1 MSREQEAYRFTTSG
15 STVTAVY
22 EVENGRTK
30 QERMERDETWS
41 FDGKL
46 VTKTEMDDGRLETT
60 TYADPDGDGLFVKVG
75 KTYAAVGASATTQSG
90 SGVYSSDS
98 SRTDDDDSHD
108 SDHDSDHGYV
118 QSVVTT
124 SPSVTGGSLTSTS
137 TSGSTSSSGST
148 STSGSTSPALQSLDK
163 GYKFDI
169 SNGIVTGAYEVKYG
183 RVKADRIDQ
192 NETYTLEGADVLKTE
207 RDFGEVEYSL
217 FTDSD
222 NNGIYQKTFEID
234 VNTGAKLRSLETY
247 QFKLADGSALTG
259 DFAAEGDVITAMQEL
274 GRYGWKI
281 DPITSNE
288 SLQVIEIG
296 ADNLILQT
304 QLILNGKIKFSV
316 FRDDDSDGLW
326 TEIAEGETI
335 DEFVTLD
342 DQIDL
347 VGIIDAGYLQAA
359 DGVVG

>member
-1 MSREQEAYRFTTSG
+1 MSKGQETYRFTTSG

-75 KTYAAVGASATTQSG
+75 KTYAAAGNSGTTP
-90 SGVYSSDS
+90 V
-98 SRTDDDDSHD
+98 
-108 SDHDSDHGYV
+108 
-118 QSVVTT
+118 
-124 SPSVTGGSLTSTS
+124 
-137 TSGSTSSSGST
+137 GSTT
-148 STSGSTSPALQSLDK
+148 PTLQSADK

-192 NETYTLEGADVLKTE
+192 NETYTVDGANVLKTE
-207 RDFGEVEYSL
+207 RDFGDVEYSL
-217 FTDSD
+217 FSDSD
-222 NNGIYQKTFEID
+222 NNGIFQKTFEID

-259 DFAAEGDVITAMQEL
+259 NLAAEGNVIVTMQEL

-281 DPITSNE
+281 DPIYSNE
-288 SLQVIEIG
+288 SLQVIEVG

-304 QLILNGKIKFSV
+304 QLALNGKIKFSI

-326 TEIAEGETI
+326 TEIAEGETL
-335 DEFVTLD
+335 DEFVTID

-359 DGVVG
+359 DGIVG

>member
-1 MSREQEAYRFTTSG
+1 MSKGQETYRFTTSG

-75 KTYAAVGASATTQSG
+75 KTYAAAGNSGTTP
-90 SGVYSSDS
+90 V
-98 SRTDDDDSHD
+98 
-108 SDHDSDHGYV
+108 
-118 QSVVTT
+118 
-124 SPSVTGGSLTSTS
+124 
-137 TSGSTSSSGST
+137 GSTT
-148 STSGSTSPALQSLDK
+148 PTLQSADK

-192 NETYTLEGADVLKTE
+192 NETYTVDGANVLKTE
-207 RDFGEVEYSL
+207 RDFGDVEYSL
-217 FTDSD
+217 FSDSD
-222 NNGIYQKTFEID
+222 NNGIFQKTFEID
-234 VNTGAKLRSLETY
+234 VSTGAKLRSLETY

-259 DFAAEGDVITAMQEL
+259 NLAAEGNVIVTMQEL

-281 DPITSNE
+281 DPIYSNE
-288 SLQVIEIG
+288 SLQVIEVG

-304 QLILNGKIKFSV
+304 QLALNGKIKFSI

-326 TEIAEGETI
+326 TEIAEGETL
-335 DEFVTLD
+335 DEFVTID

>member
-1 MSREQEAYRFTTSG
+1 MSKGQEAYRFSTNG

-46 VTKTEMDDGRLETT
+46 VTKTEMDHGRLETT

-75 KTYAAVGASATTQSG
+75 KTYSTLGTSGTTQAG
-90 SGVYSSDS
+90 SGVYSSGS
-98 SRTDDDDSHD
+98 SRSDDGSDSHD
-108 SDHDSDHGYV
+108 SGHDNDHGHGNF

-124 SPSVTGGSLTSTS
+124 APTVMGGSVTSATT
-137 TSGSTSSSGST
+137 GSTVPT
-148 STSGSTSPALQSLDK
+148 LQSVDK

-169 SNGIVTGAYEVKYG
+169 SNGVVTGVYEVKYG

-192 NETYTLEGADVLKTE
+192 NETYTVDGTDVLKTE
-207 RDFGEVEYSL
+207 RDFGDVEYSL
-217 FTDSD
+217 FSDSD
-222 NNGIYQKTFEID
+222 NNGIYQKTFEIE
-234 VNTGAKLRSLETY
+234 VNTGPKLRSLETY
-247 QFKLADGSALTG
+247 QFKFADGSALTG
-259 DFAAEGDVITAMQEL
+259 NQAAEGDVIATMQEL
-274 GRYGWKI
+274 GRYGWKN
-281 DPITSNE
+281 DPIYSNE
-288 SLQVIEIG
+288 TLQVIEVV

-304 QLILNGKIKFSV
+304 QLGLNGKIKFSI

-326 TEIAEGETI
+326 TEIAEGETL
-335 DEFVTLD
+335 DEFVTID

-347 VGIIDAGYLQAA
+347 VGIADAGYLQAA
-359 DGVVG
+359 DALIG

>member
-1 MSREQEAYRFTTSG
+1 MSKGQEAYRFSTSG

-60 TYADPDGDGLFVKVG
+60 TYADLDGDGLFVKVG
-75 KTYAAVGASATTQSG
+75 KTYSTPGTSGTTQAG
-90 SGVYSSDS
+90 SGVYSS
-98 SRTDDDDSHD
+98 
-108 SDHDSDHGYV
+108 G
-118 QSVVTT
+118 
-124 SPSVTGGSLTSTS
+124 TST
-137 TSGSTSSSGST
+137 TTGSTVPT
-148 STSGSTSPALQSLDK
+148 LQSADK

-169 SNGIVTGAYEVKYG
+169 SNGVVTGVYEVKYG

-192 NETYTLEGADVLKTE
+192 NETYTVDGTDVLKTE
-207 RDFGEVEYSL
+207 HDFGDVEYSL
-217 FTDSD
+217 FSDSD
-222 NNGIYQKTFEID
+222 NNGIYQKTFEIE

-247 QFKLADGSALTG
+247 QFKFSDGSALTG
-259 DFAAEGDVITAMQEL
+259 NLAAEGDVIATMQEL
-274 GRYGWKI
+274 GRYGWKN
-281 DPITSNE
+281 DPIYSNE
-288 SLQVIEIG
+288 TLQVIEVG

-304 QLILNGKIKFSV
+304 QLGLSGKIKFSI
-316 FRDDDSDGLW
+316 FRDDDGDGLW
-326 TEIAEGETI
+326 TEIAEGETL
-335 DEFVTLD
+335 DEFVTID

>member
-1 MSREQEAYRFTTSG
+1 MSKGQETYRFTTSG

-75 KTYAAVGASATTQSG
+75 KTYAAVGVSSTTQAG
-90 SGVYSSDS
+90 SGGYSSDS
-98 SRTDDDDSHD
+98 SRGDDDGSHD

-118 QSVVTT
+118 QTVVTPV
-124 SPSVTGGSLTSTS
+124 PSVTGGSLTSTS
-137 TSGSTSSSGST
+137 TSGSTS
-148 STSGSTSPALQSLDK
+148 PALQSSDK

-192 NETYTLEGADVLKTE
+192 NETYTVDGANVLKTE
-207 RDFGEVEYSL
+207 RDFGDVEYSL
-217 FTDSD
+217 FSDSD
-222 NNGIYQKTFEID
+222 NNGIFQKTFEID

-259 DFAAEGDVITAMQEL
+259 NLAAEGNVIVTMQEL
-274 GRYGWKI
+274 GRYGWKN
-281 DPITSNE
+281 DPIYSNE
-288 SLQVIEIG
+288 TLQVVEVG

-304 QLILNGKIKFSV
+304 QLALNGKIKFSI

-326 TEIAEGETI
+326 TEIAEGETL
-335 DEFVTLD
+335 DEFVTID

-359 DGVVG
+359 DGIVG

>member
-1 MSREQEAYRFTTSG
+1 MSRGQEAYRFTTSG

-75 KTYAAVGASATTQSG
+75 KTYATSATSGTTQTG
-90 SGVYSSDS
+90 SGVYSSGSSGSDNGSGSHDS
-98 SRTDDDDSHD
+98 GHD
-108 SDHDSDHGYV
+108 SDHDGGHDSGYGYV
-118 QSVVTT
+118 QSGVTT
-124 SPSVTGGSLTSTS
+124 APTVTGGSVTST
-137 TSGSTSSSGST
+137 TTGSTAPT
-148 STSGSTSPALQSLDK
+148 LQSADK

-169 SNGIVTGAYEVKYG
+169 SNGVVTGVYEVKYG

-192 NETYTLEGADVLKTE
+192 NETYTVDGADVLKTE
-207 RDFGEVEYSL
+207 RDFGDVEYSL
-217 FTDSD
+217 FSDSD
-222 NNGIYQKTFEID
+222 NNGVYQKTFEID

-247 QFKLADGSALTG
+247 QFKFADGSALTG
-259 DFAAEGDVITAMQEL
+259 NLAAEGDVIATMQAL
-274 GRYGWKI
+274 GRYGWKN
-281 DPITSNE
+281 DPIYSNE
-288 SLQVIEIG
+288 TLQVIEVG

-304 QLILNGKIKFSV
+304 QLALNGKIKFSI

-326 TEIAEGETI
+326 TEIAEGETL
-335 DEFVTLD
+335 DEFVTID

-359 DGVVG
+359 DGIVG